1 MKSNKSQ
8 FSRLT
13 RSTLIL
19 LPVFGIHYFLFIWN
33 TKPLLISNLI
43 LIHLT
48 VHTVSSS
55 LQVKHFQFSL
65 TFISKT
71 NLGSNCGL
79 DLYVN

>member
-1 MKSNKSQ
+1 MINFN

-19 LPVFGIHYFLFIWN
+19 LPVFGIHYFLFMWN

-48 VHTVSSS
+48 VHTVSAS
-55 LQVKHFQFSL
+55 LQVSRKNSF
-65 TFISKT
+65 
-71 NLGSNCGL
+71 
-79 DLYVN
+79 